1 MFMRNILALYALLC
15 GAAVTAQL
23 PGALDPTFG
32 DGGKVLLSLS
42 SGQDRLHAVEL
53 DAEERI
59 VAAGYVSSSI
69 TGKDMACVR
78 FLSDGTLDSSFG
90 VDGVAAFDLQLGS
103 DDIAYDLLIQND
115 GKIVLAGSSDDGAD
129 RNAALIRLN
138 ADGSLD
144 DAFGLNGVVIS
155 DLDNGLQDEFRCL
168 KIHPITGNL
177 IAGGS
182 AQISSSLAKPVVARY
197 LPTGALD
204 ADFNDNG
211 VRLLWITNND
221 EQYLHSVE
229 DLAVQ
234 ANGKIS
240 AVGWRDFPGISW
252 SSDYW
257 AAKINSDGSMD
268 NTFSSD
274 GVNAY
279 NGGFNGHDRAYALY
293 LKPDN
298 TMVLAG
304 GGYLSTLAY
313 DFRAFEVSTSGASLS
328 WNAAGD
334 FGTTSNDIAQSI
346 SLDGAGRYVFA
357 GSAVTSNA
365 SSFAVY
371 RTLTAGAA
379 DASFGTAG
387 KVTTAFGGNAQNM
400 CFDADLQADEKIVAV
415 GYSGDDIALAR
426 YLGEVQA
433 QLDNI
438 SLIAPSNNAVNVNYA
453 SASFSWNQPLGAL
466 SYELEIALDNQFLE
480 VVVSQIASSN
490 SVLVAALEPA
500 TTYYWRVRASDGN
513 GFGSYSQ
520 TWVFTTNTLE
530 NFNLQTP
537 ANTAID
543 IGFSTV
549 NFNWTAAVGAIG
561 YQLNYAVN
569 ADFDDA
575 EEITVV
581 PSDATVNALNPATT
595 YYWRVRASANSVD
608 YGNWSS
614 VWSFTTASPVGV
626 PDVQAPRFEM
636 YPNPV
641 NEILNINFLNT
652 NEPVRVEITDM
663 RGSLVY
669 EATHGVATQFF
680 VGHLAGGMYVV
691 RIIQG
696 DYTHTQQLQV
706 VH

>member
-1 MFMRNILALYALLC
+1 MRNILALYALIF
-15 GAAVTAQL
+15 GVAATAQL

-59 VAAGYVSSSI
+59 VAAGYVSSTI

-78 FLSDGTLDSSFG
+78 FLSDGSLDSSFG

-103 DDIAYDLLIQND
+103 EDIAYDLVIQND

-144 DAFGLNGVVIS
+144 EAFGLNGVVIS

-197 LPTGALD
+197 LPTGVLD
-204 ADFNDNG
+204 ADFNGNG

-221 EQYLHSVE
+221 QQYLHSVE

-268 NTFSSD
+268 NTFSGD

-279 NGGFNGHDRAYALY
+279 NGGFNGHDRAYAVY

-304 GGYLSTLAY
+304 GGYVSTLAY

-328 WNAAGD
+328 WNAVGD
-334 FGTTSNDIAQSI
+334 FGTSSNDIAQSI

-371 RTLTAGAA
+371 RTLAAGAA
-379 DASFGTAG
+379 DTSFGTAG
-387 KVTTAFGGNAQNM
+387 KVTTTFEGNAQNM
-400 CFDADLQADEKIVAV
+400 CFDADVQADEKIVAV
-415 GYSGDDIALAR
+415 GYSGDDIALVR

-438 SLIAPSNNAVNVNYA
+438 MLISPANNAMNVNYA
-453 SASFSWNQPLGAL
+453 GISMSWNEPLGAV
-466 SYELEIALDNQFLE
+466 SYQYQIAVEDQFL
-480 VVVSQIASSN
+480 A
-490 SVLVAALEPA
+490 LVADETTTFNSLLGTGLMPS

-513 GFGSYSQ
+513 VFGEYSE
-520 TWVFTTNTLE
+520 TRVFTTNTLE
-530 NFNLQTP
+530 NFSLQTP
-537 ANTAID
+537 VNSAVDVDFN
-543 IGFSTV
+543 TV
-549 NFNWTAAVGAIG
+549 NFNWTSALGAAG
-561 YQLNYAVN
+561 YQLSYATDMAFAGEEVLTMTQSAAAVN
-569 ADFDDA
+569 D
-575 EEITVV
+575 
-581 PSDATVNALNPATT
+581 LNSATT
-595 YYWRVRASANSVD
+595 YYWRVRATANGVD
-608 YGNWSS
+608 YGEWSS
-614 VWSFTTASPVGV
+614 VWSFTTARPVGV
-626 PDVQAPRFEM
+626 WEIQTPTIRL

-641 NEILNINFLNT
+641 DELLTIELSNT
-652 NEPVRVEITDM
+652 ALSARVEITDM
-663 RGSLVY
+663 RGSFVY
-669 EATHGVATQFF
+669 EGTQANASRIF
-680 VGHLAGGMYVV
+680 VGDLAGGMYVV

-696 DYTHTQQLQV
+696 DHTHAQQLQV